1 MPSSVPPPRPSHQA
15 CSASAYRSAHH
26 AKGYPATIIQRYLRE
41 NGQPDEAGIAT
52 LAAELQLPHSVVRS
66 TLSYYTDYSDALT
79 ADQLICDGTSC
90 FLSRQNKQD
99 AGHAP
104 TAAKHVSCLGHCNH
118 ENNQLINGSLHSSD
132 THTGTGRVTVGPT
145 PIHCL
150 AAQPVTT
157 RNLIDGQSAKL
168 ATKPTT
174 GISRSGYDVFRSA
187 LQQPPEQIIET
198 ITASGLRGRGGAAFP
213 TGSKWQACATTEA
226 DQRYVIAN
234 GNEGDPGSY
243 IDRILLE
250 HDPHSIIEGMLLCG
264 YAVGA
269 NKGIVFIRSEYPQ
282 AAKIM
287 QRAIAE
293 AHDAGIFRTENFRF
307 DLSIVHGAGSFV
319 CGEETALINAI
330 EGLRGEV
337 RLRPPYPTEAGL
349 FGKPTVVDNVETLA
363 NVPFILA
370 KGAESYLKM
379 GTSASPGTKTLCFNH
394 GFVKPGIVEV
404 EFGTSIQQAIDAVGG
419 SKEPLAAILLGG
431 PMGCVLT
438 PDQWHIPL
446 CYQAMQERG
455 LELGHGNIIALPKTA
470 DKVALIRHWLT
481 FMAKESCGKCEPC
494 SLGSKQSR
502 QIASQAITADSRDQ
516 LEDLLQLISQT
527 SLCSFGREIPR
538 AVSQLLNLFQSEIL
552 TPEIITPKSS

>member
-1 MPSSVPPPRPSHQA
+1 MPSPDPPHRSSQQA
-15 CSASAYRSAHH
+15 SSASAYRSTHQ
-26 AKGYPATIIQRYLRE
+26 AKGYPATIIQRYIRE

-52 LAAELQLPHSVVRS
+52 LATELQLPHSVVRS
-66 TLSYYTDYSDALT
+66 TLSYYTDYSDAIT
-79 ADQLICDGTSC
+79 ADKLVCDGTSC
-90 FLSRQNKQD
+90 FLSRQDNEN
-99 AGHAP
+99 AEHP
-104 TAAKHVSCLGHCNH
+104 PSEAKHVSCLGHCNH
-118 ENNQLINGSLHSSD
+118 ENNQLNNGSLHSTSTD
-132 THTGTGRVTVGPT
+132 APT
-145 PIHCL
+145 AIHCL

-157 RNLIDGQSAKL
+157 RNLIERP
-168 ATKPTT
+168 ATSPASNPAT
-174 GISRSGYDVFRSA
+174 GLNHPGYDVFRSA
-187 LQQPPEQIIET
+187 LQQPPEK
-198 ITASGLRGRGGAAFP
+198 ITATVIASGLRGRGGAAFP
-213 TGSKWQACATTEA
+213 TGSKWQACATTVA

-287 QRAIAE
+287 ERAIAE
-293 AHDAGIFRTENFRF
+293 AHDAGIFQSENFHF
-307 DLSIVHGAGSFV
+307 NLSIVHGAGSFV

-394 GFVKPGIVEV
+394 GFTNPGIVEV
-404 EFGTSIQQAIDAVGG
+404 EFGTTIQQAIDAVGG

-446 CYQAMQERG
+446 CYQTMQERG
-455 LELGHGNIIALPKTA
+455 LELGHGSIIALPKTA
-470 DKVALIRHWLT
+470 DKVALIRHWLA

-494 SLGSKQSR
+494 SLGSKQTR
-502 QIASQAITADSRDQ
+502 QIASQAITAESRDQ

-552 TPEIITPKSS
+552 SPKSS